1 MEIEKI
7 TAKKAIEESKE
18 NLNPIERQEAVLKG
32 MTEQVDKYE
41 KLVKANQ
48 EAAATVMLSGSAG
61 GHVETPQVSEE
72 DTAKSAAK
80 DFFKGTPLED
90 AIEKHG

>member
-1 MEIEKI
+1 
-7 TAKKAIEESKE
+7 
-18 NLNPIERQEAVLKG
+18 

-61 GHVETPQVSEE
+61 GHVETPQASPE
-72 DTAKSAAK
+72 DAAKNAAK
-80 DFFKGTPLED
+80 DFFKGTPLEE

>member
-1 MEIEKI
+1 METKEV
-7 TAKKAIEESKE
+7 AKAEESKE
-18 NLNPIERQEAVLKG
+18 ILNPIERQEAVLKS

-61 GHVETPQVSEE
+61 GHVETPQASPE
-72 DTAKSAAK
+72 DAAKNAAK
-80 DFFKGTPLED
+80 DFFKGTPLEE

>member
-1 MEIEKI
+1 MEEE
-7 TAKKAIEESKE
+7 TKAETKE
-18 NLNPIERQEAVLKG
+18 VSLNPIERQEAVLKG

-61 GHVETPQVSEE
+61 GHVEAPQVSEE
-72 DTAKSAAK
+72 DTKKNAAK
-80 DFFKGTPLED
+80 DFYRETRIRWIKRIGR
-90 AIEKHG
+90 

>member
-1 MEIEKI
+1 MEETKE
-7 TAKKAIEESKE
+7 TETKETTE

-48 EAAATVMLSGSAG
+48 EAAATVMLSSSAG
-61 GHVETPQVSEE
+61 GHVEAPQVPVE
-72 DTAKSAAK
+72 DVKKNAAK
-80 DFFKGTPLED
+80 EFFKGTPLEE